1 MPGVGGKSIRNDP
14 GQTQRGA
21 AAPES
26 PGALRG
32 GTQGAGQSGSGA
44 GRAWHGRWRAGGEG
58 RRCRGAGRMPGKLA
72 SINVLV
78 AACPSFS

>member
-1 MPGVGGKSIRNDP
+1 MPGVGGKSIRNAP

-21 AAPES
+21 AALES

-32 GTQGAGQSGSGA
+32 GTQGAGQSGSGV
-44 GRAWHGRWRAGGEG
+44 GRPWRAGGEG

-72 SINVLV
+72 SISVLV